1 MRNFPPEVIQG
12 IVSNLQDVKRPHHLF
27 STLMVNKEWC
37 KVSVPYLWE
46 LTLDYKPDKYN
57 SYKCIITYLSNAEES
72 SRNFLRNHG
81 MDLLTSP
88 PWSTFNYPTYL
99 NSINYHHLAIL
110 IQSYLSK
117 TNDNNYD
124 DFISAKEKLLFNE
137 LFKLFM
143 KRSKYIKRIIIPDTI
158 NLDGIMEDIPFITR
172 YNGASKCLRG
182 LKEFYCDWNFNGSF
196 YNSLLNI
203 CKNIQ
208 VIKIHIDAYY
218 DVEHLSKLIS
228 LQTNLKQLKIE
239 VQEITVG
246 SVVTN
251 DYCTP
256 IFNSIL
262 DQKNSIQK
270 LELINFS
277 FQFADN
283 DIFEKLINCKYL
295 RFLSIY
301 KCKYLE
307 TRKFSSLN
315 GIPSLK
321 EFYYCHKDHDFF
333 PEDLII
339 RLFNSNLRKIKLSYH
354 TINIIEA
361 IIFDCPKLEILKLS
375 SSLDRKSILNIFSS
389 CNHLK
394 EFSFKGDY
402 GGYNEND
409 LLIQMSENVPLT
421 LEILEIQMRL
431 QHPWI
436 FSADSLKIFLK
447 SCKNLN
453 LLKIIHKEP
462 QQTLDQQF
470 SNPLT
475 PENSTMKTLSKDH
488 FNVIE
493 ESGIGLYM
501 TSGIKF
507 SKKLYPNYIHTIEIP
522 RKNQKLVS

>member
-1 MRNFPPEVIQG
+1 MKNFPTEVVQR
-12 IVSNLQDVKRPHHLF
+12 IVSNLQDVKNPHYLF

-46 LTLDYKPDKYN
+46 LTLDYIPDKYN

-99 NSINYHHLAIL
+99 TSINYHHLAIL

-117 TNDNNYD
+117 TNDDNND
-124 DFISAKEKLLFNE
+124 DFISAKERLIFQE

-143 KRSKYIKRIIIPDTI
+143 KKSKYIKKITIPDTI

-182 LKEFYCDWNFNGSF
+182 LKEFYCYWNFNGSF
-196 YNSLLNI
+196 YKSILNI

-208 VIKIHIDAYY
+208 IIKIYIDAYY
-218 DVEHLSKLIS
+218 DVEYLSKLIS
-228 LQTNLKQLKIE
+228 IQSNLKQLKIE

-246 SVVTN
+246 SSIIIN

-277 FQFADN
+277 FQFADKE
-283 DIFEKLINCKYL
+283 IFEKLINCKYL

-301 KCKYLE
+301 KCKFLE
-307 TRKFSSLN
+307 SLNFSSLN
-315 GIPSLK
+315 
-321 EFYYCHKDHDFF
+321 
-333 PEDLII
+333 
-339 RLFNSNLRKIKLSYH
+339 
-354 TINIIEA
+354 EA
-361 IIFDCPKLEILKLS
+361 IIINCPNLEILKLS
-375 SSLDRKSILNIFSS
+375 TSLNRKNILDIFSS
-389 CNHLK
+389 CNQLK
-394 EFSFKGDY
+394 YFSFKGNH
-402 GGYNEND
+402 GGNNENN
-409 LLIQMSENVPLT
+409 LLIQMSKFVPLT
-421 LEILEIQMRL
+421 LEILEIQMCL

-436 FSADSLKIFLK
+436 FSADSLKFFLK
-447 SCKNLN
+447 ASKNLK

-475 PENSTMKTLSKDH
+475 PENSTMKTLSREH
-488 FNVIE
+488 FDVIK

-507 SKKLYPNYIHTIEIP
+507 SKKLYPNYVHTIEIP
-522 RKNQKLVS
+522 RKI

>member
-1 MRNFPPEVIQG
+1 MKNFPSEVIQR
-12 IVSNLQDVKRPHHLF
+12 IVSNLQDVKNPHHLF
-27 STLMVNKEWC
+27 STLMINREWC
-37 KVSVPYLWE
+37 KLSVPYLWE
-46 LTLDYKPDKYN
+46 LTLDYTPDKYN
-57 SYKCIITYLSNAEES
+57 SYKCIITYLSNVEES

-81 MDLLTSP
+81 MDLLSSP
-88 PWSTFNYPTYL
+88 PWSTFSYPTYL

-110 IQSYLSK
+110 VQSYLSK
-117 TNDNNYD
+117 TNDNND
-124 DFISAKEKLLFNE
+124 HISAKEKLLFQE

-143 KRSKYIKRIIIPDTI
+143 KKSKYIKRIIIPDTI

-182 LKEFYCDWNFNGSF
+182 LKEFYCYWNFNGSF
-196 YNSLLNI
+196 YKSIFNI

-208 VIKIHIDAYY
+208 IIKIHIDAYY
-218 DVEHLSKLIS
+218 DVEYLSKLIS
-228 LQTNLKQLKIE
+228 LQTNLKQFLIE

-246 SVVTN
+246 NIVTN

-277 FQFADN
+277 FQFADKET
-283 DIFEKLINCKYL
+283 FEKLINCKYL

-301 KCKYLE
+301 KCKFLE
-307 TRKFSSLN
+307 TQTFSSLK
-315 GIPSLK
+315 GIPSLE
-321 EFYYCHKDHDFF
+321 EFYYCHKDDDYF
-333 PEDLII
+333 PEHLII
-339 RLFNSNLRKIKLSYH
+339 RLFHSNLRKIKLSYH
-354 TINIIEA
+354 TMNIIRA
-361 IIFDCPKLEILKLS
+361 IILNCPNLEILKLS
-375 SSLDRKSILNIFSS
+375 TCLHRESILDIFTY
-389 CNHLK
+389 CNQLK
-394 EFSFKGDY
+394 EFSFKGDH

-409 LLIQMSENVPLT
+409 LLIRLSKYVPLT
-421 LEILEIQMRL
+421 LEILEIQMCL

-447 SCKNLN
+447 ATKNLK
-453 LLKIIHKEP
+453 LLRIIHKEP

-475 PENSTMKTLSKDH
+475 PENSTMKTLSQDH
-488 FNVIE
+488 LNVIE

-507 SKKLYPNYIHTIEIP
+507 SKKLYPNYIHTIKIP
-522 RKNQKLVS
+522 GKIQR

>member
-1 MRNFPPEVIQG
+1 MKYFPTEVVQR
-12 IVSNLQDVKRPHHLF
+12 IVSNLQDVKNPHYLF

-46 LTLDYKPDKYN
+46 LTLDYIPDKYN

-99 NSINYHHLAIL
+99 TSINYHHLAIL

-117 TNDNNYD
+117 TNDDNND
-124 DFISAKEKLLFNE
+124 DFIPAKEKLLFQE

-143 KRSKYIKRIIIPDTI
+143 KKSKYIKKITIPDTI

-182 LKEFYCDWNFNGSF
+182 LKEFYCYWNFNGSF
-196 YNSLLNI
+196 YKSIQNI

-208 VIKIHIDAYY
+208 IIKIYIDAYY

-228 LQTNLKQLKIE
+228 IQSNLKQLKIE

-246 SVVTN
+246 NSIIIN

-277 FQFADN
+277 FQFADKE
-283 DIFEKLINCKYL
+283 IFEKLINCKYL

-301 KCKYLE
+301 KCKFLE
-307 TRKFSSLN
+307 SLNFASLN
-315 GIPSLK
+315 GIPSLE
-321 EFYYCHKDHDFF
+321 EFYYCHKIDDYF
-333 PEDLII
+333 PENLII
-339 RLFNSNLRKIKLSYH
+339 SLFHSNLRKIKLSFH
-354 TINIIEA
+354 TMNIIEA
-361 IIFDCPKLEILKLS
+361 IIINCPNLEILKLS
-375 SSLDRKSILNIFSS
+375 TSLNRKNILDIFSS
-389 CNHLK
+389 CNQLK
-394 EFSFKGDY
+394 HFSFKGKH
-402 GGYNEND
+402 GGNNENN
-409 LLIQMSENVPLT
+409 LLIQMSKFVPLT
-421 LEILEIQMRL
+421 LEILEIQMCL

-436 FSADSLKIFLK
+436 FSADSLKFFLK
-447 SCKNLN
+447 ASKNLK

-475 PENSTMKTLSKDH
+475 PENSTMKTLSRDH
-488 FNVIE
+488 FDVIK

-507 SKKLYPNYIHTIEIP
+507 SKKLYPNYVHTIEIP
-522 RKNQKLVS
+522 RKI